1 MAINLKV
8 CGIISIK
15 LYLQN
20 KYYKINPGSGPD
32 CPEAQLLASG
42 TENRFESQETWL
54 HFLTRP
60 LTIHVTQVNSVNF
73 TSLWTV
79 LIATERIHI
88 GLLFQSPVTFGL
100 HIDWVQVNSIEEK
113 WCLPSQAWL
122 TCPPMNISCLPLLFH
137 EGLQIGMSNIR
148 HISWLQE
155 ALNAPHL
162 LWWIDYKMSHT

>member
-20 KYYKINPGSGPD
+20 KYYKINPGNGGQTVLKPSFWPLVQRIDLKVRRPD
-32 CPEAQLLASG
+32 F
-42 TENRFESQETWL
+42 TFWL
-54 HFLTRP
+54 GL
-60 LTIHVTQVNSVNF
+60 HVTQVNSVNF

-88 GLLFQSPVTFGL
+88 GLLFQSPITFGL
-100 HIDWVQVNSIEEK
+100 HIDQVQVNNIEEK
-113 WCLPSQAWL
+113 WCLPTQAWL
-122 TCPPMNISCLPLLFH
+122 TCPPINISCLPLLFH
-137 EGLQIGMSNIR
+137 EGLQFGMSNIR
-148 HISWLQE
+148 LISWLQE

-162 LWWIDYKMSHT
+162 IWWIDYKMHHT